1 MNARVIGTTIAVVL
15 AMACKTSGS
24 QSSAGGST
32 QTSSS
37 GTSTEQQGSQAS
49 SAGQEGSQPGATAQD
64 PLMKPGPAI
73 KGHSSDQVVSGAIG
87 HVSPYSVSIVS
98 DRGDTTTL
106 EIVPQTTI
114 TVGGTDASSTDL
126 AEGQPVRA
134 SFNEVDGQDVAV
146 QIQVLSSGTS
156 GGTGSASDQGTVPGD
171 SSTGGSSAGGGGTGS
186 GASDQGTAPDGS
198 STGGGS
204 TAPDVPPSDGVR

>member
-73 KGHSSDQVVSGAIG
+73 KGHASDQVVLGEIG

-114 TVGGTDASSTDL
+114 VIEGMDASSTDL
-126 AEGQPVRA
+126 EEGQPVRA

-146 QIQVLSSGTS
+146 QIQVLR
-156 GGTGSASDQGTVPGD
+156 
-171 SSTGGSSAGGGGTGS
+171 SSTGGGTGS

-204 TAPDVPPSDGVR
+204 STEPAVPSDAGFR